1 MIVISISG
9 DGSCADENKYE
20 LRIVSSEGLLVPRKL
35 FISSSGMVRI
45 GIINISILNWK
56 IDKVRIG

>member
-1 MIVISISG
+1 MIVISISE

-20 LRIVSSEGLLVPRKL
+20 LRIVSSEGLLVPRKH
-35 FISSSGMVRI
+35 FISSSGTVRI